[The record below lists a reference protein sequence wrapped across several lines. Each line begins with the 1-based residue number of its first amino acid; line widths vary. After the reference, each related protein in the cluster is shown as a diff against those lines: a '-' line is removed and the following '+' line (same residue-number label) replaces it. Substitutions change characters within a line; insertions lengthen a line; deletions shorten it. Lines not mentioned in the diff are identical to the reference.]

1 MLKWC
6 ERRLDW
12 TAGGGGA
19 ALPLVHRHV
28 AMKSSFFGGVL
39 LIFLF
44 MISNTV
50 NLAKP
55 NSELFCVQRVRPF
68 IPVVP
73 LNDHHFLASRTN
85 QVLHFPKLREQEN
98 LLEKQKQLEEI
109 RRQAVQKRATKL
121 TAVEHFEECCSR
133 FRAPNPAKNLFASN
147 VTCDCFCML
156 VFQEMLDRTNS

>member
-1 MLKWC
+1 
-6 ERRLDW
+6 
-12 TAGGGGA
+12 
-19 ALPLVHRHV
+19 
-28 AMKSSFFGGVL
+28 MKSSFKYFGGVL
-39 LIFLF
+39 LIFLV

-73 LNDHHFLASRTN
+73 YHHFLASRTN

-133 FRAPNPAKNLFASN
+133 FTAPNPTKNLFASI
-147 VTCDCFCML
+147 
-156 VFQEMLDRTNS
+156 